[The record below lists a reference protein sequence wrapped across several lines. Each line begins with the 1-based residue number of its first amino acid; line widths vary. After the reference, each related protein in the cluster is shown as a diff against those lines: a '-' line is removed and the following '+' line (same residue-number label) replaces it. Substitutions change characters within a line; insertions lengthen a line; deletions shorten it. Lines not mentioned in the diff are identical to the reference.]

1 MAKIDS
7 YGGSRADRRAR
18 KKARREAR
26 KEVNMSN
33 NADSLLKT
41 PRIKTRIKIPKR
53 FS

>member
-7 YGGSRADRRAR
+7 YGGSSADRRAR

-33 NADSLLKT
+33 NTESKR
-41 PRIKTRIKIPKR
+41 RILS
-53 FS
+53 F